1 MKKFFFLFFLVC
13 VLAIISFNNC
23 KHWRCSK
30 IKSDFYTIYYQSF
43 LFKIYEIKNCQI
55 QSTKKIDKNSTLIIG
70 HHYGNKKNHY
80 TFYDKN
86 IDIRLLKLIE
96 KNQKNI
102 DLVILNGD
110 IFKIPSKKK
119 WLKLINFFEDLNL
132 NFIIAPGNHDT
143 HINKNLDQKIFDDLF
158 KYKYP
163 IKLILENKIIYIR
176 DTINMGWSL
185 KENEIKLINSFPSKK
200 EIFIIQHHNALKE
213 FRYLTNA
220 RKELQSKQGISEIK
234 EFHQGINKNFQINF
248 IIGDSGMRVNQKRV
262 YCKMFKNIK
271 YVINGLG
278 GFEKDKI
285 LVMTNDELFYLNL

>member
-1 MKKFFFLFFLVC
+1 M
-13 VLAIISFNNC
+13 
-23 KHWRCSK
+23 
-30 IKSDFYTIYYQSF
+30 
-43 LFKIYEIKNCQI
+43 
-55 QSTKKIDKNSTLIIG
+55 IIG

-110 IFKIPSKKK
+110 IFKIPSKK

-248 IIGDSGMRVNQKRV
+248 IIGDSGMRVNQKEYIV
-262 YCKMFKNIK
+262 KCLK
-271 YVINGLG
+271 
-278 GFEKDKI
+278 
-285 LVMTNDELFYLNL
+285 T

>member
-1 MKKFFFLFFLVC
+1 
-13 VLAIISFNNC
+13 
-23 KHWRCSK
+23 
-30 IKSDFYTIYYQSF
+30 
-43 LFKIYEIKNCQI
+43 
-55 QSTKKIDKNSTLIIG
+55 
-70 HHYGNKKNHY
+70 
-80 TFYDKN
+80 
-86 IDIRLLKLIE
+86 
-96 KNQKNI
+96 
-102 DLVILNGD
+102 
-110 IFKIPSKKK
+110 
-119 WLKLINFFEDLNL
+119 
-132 NFIIAPGNHDT
+132 
-143 HINKNLDQKIFDDLF
+143 
-158 KYKYP
+158 
-163 IKLILENKIIYIR
+163 
-176 DTINMGWSL
+176 MGWSL

-248 IIGDSGMRVNQKRV
+248 IIGDSGMRVNQKKRV